1 MRLTSYFFDITT
13 KLIDSFTQVC
23 YPLTRFFDRQL
34 FAGVFT
40 KTKCGGHAKVFDT
53 IREDIYSVFDR
64 DPAARSV
71 LEIIFCY
78 PGLHV
83 VWFYRIAHW
92 FWTREFYFLGRLTS
106 HLGRFLTGIEIHPG
120 AQIGKKF
127 FIDHGMGVVIG
138 ETAEIGDNVTL
149 YHGVTLGGVTWDKV
163 KRHPTIGD
171 NVVIGSGAKVLG
183 PFTVGS
189 GAKIGSNSVVV
200 KEVPQNS
207 SVVGIPGR
215 VVMQQ
220 EPKVEEKRPDLEH
233 GKMPDPEAKA
243 ISCLFDQIRALEKK
257 VEGLTDK
264 LEKAEPKP
272 AIKVAAKT
280 SSLATKVPA
289 KVTVK
294 ARATVKRKSTSRSA
308 TAKPPAVKPGGKVTS
323 SARTRKVEKNEA

>member
-1 MRLTSYFFDITT
+1 M
-13 KLIDSFTQVC
+13 
-23 YPLTRFFDRQL
+23 
-34 FAGVFT
+34 
-40 KTKCGGHAKVFDT
+40 FDT
-53 IREDIYSVFDR
+53 IRKDIYSVFDR

-92 FWTREFYFLGRLTS
+92 LWTREFYFLGRFTS

-120 AQIGKKF
+120 AQIGQKF

-149 YHGVTLGGVTWDKV
+149 YHGVTLGGVTWDKI
-163 KRHPTIGD
+163 KRHPTVGD
-171 NVVIGSGAKVLG
+171 NVVIGAGAKVLG

-200 KEVPQNS
+200 KEVPPNS

-220 EPKVEEKRPDLEH
+220 EPKVEKNEEKRPDLEH

-243 ISCLFDQIRALEKK
+243 ISCLFDQIRVLEKK
-257 VEGLTDK
+257 VESLTDR
-264 LEKAEPKP
+264 LEKAESKP
-272 AIKVAAKT
+272 VTKASAKRNST
-280 SSLATKVPA
+280 SKATATKPTTA
-289 KVTVK
+289 K
-294 ARATVKRKSTSRSA
+294 SRSKA
-308 TAKPPAVKPGGKVTS
+308 AS
-323 SARTRKVEKNEA
+323 STRTRKTEKSEA